1 MSIKYASRQSNTKAR
16 ALRAPALFCLRRSTR
31 GQQVLEYAVLISA
44 IITALLFMY
53 MYGRRGLQAAI
64 KASADQMGTQDK
76 SEPLA
81 GAVVTTG
88 VSTIATVT
96 SDTSEVNKI
105 GEERY
110 YNYQSISETQGVS
123 ETRTQSY

>member
-1 MSIKYASRQSNTKAR
+1 MLNSYANRQSNAKTR
-16 ALRAPALFCLRRSTR
+16 ALRASALLCCRRSGN
-31 GQQVLEYAVLISA
+31 GQQVIEYAVLISA

-64 KASADQMGTQDK
+64 KASADQIGPQSQ

-88 VSTIATVT
+88 NSTTTTAA
-96 SDTSEVNKI
+96 SDMSQVNKI

-110 YNYQSISETQGVS
+110 YNYQSISTTQGVS

>member
-1 MSIKYASRQSNTKAR
+1 MLKSYANRQNNAKKR
-16 ALRAPALFCLRRSTR
+16 ALRASALFCLRRNSK
-31 GQQVLEYAVLISA
+31 GQQVIEYAVLISV

-64 KASADQMGTQDK
+64 KASADQIGPQSH

-81 GAVVTTG
+81 GVVNTTG
-88 VSTIATVT
+88 NSISTTVT
-96 SDTSEVNKI
+96 SDLSQVNKI

-110 YNYQSISETQGVS
+110 YNFQSVSTSQGVS
-123 ETRTQSY
+123 ETRTQE